1 MGRTPSAAADD
12 DDAPTTTTASSYGLA
27 ADCPVTWSDDAM
39 LMTSSLCYGDEMT
52 PEPGSVM
59 AERNWRVVPLVALV
73 AAGVLGNTL
82 VCVSVSVER
91 RLHSV
96 TNYFLVSLADSRYI
110 YITFV

>member
-12 DDAPTTTTASSYGLA
+12 DGAPTTTTASSYGLA

-73 AAGVLGNTL
+73 AAGVLGNQCGVL
-82 VCVSVSVER
+82 SNHWRPWQHARLCLGVR
-91 RLHSV
+91 RATSSQRH
-96 TNYFLVSLADSRYI
+96 
-110 YITFV
+110 